1 MPFNNSPGDT
11 LGDLVW
17 PAVTG
22 DSRVSGAGGPGLQI
36 HEEVDDLLDRIDLE
50 LVLNDIALEEL
61 FRPPPIEMTVTEV
74 TTVELTRRS
83 FGRSRVT
90 VSVVTVV
97 TSPLVISISADSF
110 TQDYLFRGRMLGAS
124 CRSHQLPV
132 YMFA

>member
-1 MPFNNSPGDT
+1 
-11 LGDLVW
+11 
-17 PAVTG
+17 
-22 DSRVSGAGGPGLQI
+22 
-36 HEEVDDLLDRIDLE
+36 
-50 LVLNDIALEEL
+50 
-61 FRPPPIEMTVTEV
+61 MTVTEV